1 MTNRNRVTRR
11 QAQSFLAPMRRVS
24 RLDRNVTHGG

>member
-11 QAQSFLAPMRRVS
+11 QAQSFLAPMRRATDALLL
-24 RLDRNVTHGG
+24 RLP